1 MNTDYYRDIYKRR
14 GTWWGANTK
23 EQYINISKKYFE
35 DYLLSSPN
43 ADTIILDGTSITVAI
58 HENRQDDSRVSKYF
72 LIGLENNIST
82 GQLIQWNQEYW
93 LVVRKEKRT
102 IESYHKVLALRC
114 NYNLKWIDDY
124 GIIIETPTYMFG
136 HMEQKI
142 NESFG
147 QFRGTY
153 VAEGNKNLELILPFT
168 RIPDQQRF
176 IIKNEAWRA
185 VEKDLTSIDGILY
198 MTLVEDNVNKFADSE
213 LENVA
218 NINQLGN
225 SYIDLGMTTLSIAV
239 DETFTFS
246 PVLYKDGKVI
256 SDAIFT
262 YSLNNIKSQI
272 INSTITGKIVGQSIL
287 TVNLVGTQLTANC
300 TINIIE
306 TVINKNILQIVG
318 DEKVKWGKTRTYTV
332 IYTNGTT
339 PVELEA
345 TFEIIGND
353 NNLISIANSDTTSL
367 TIIANSNGKTG
378 QIILRANTVH
388 GIIEKEIAIV
398 SLW

>member
-1 MNTDYYRDIYKRR
+1 MNTNYYRDIYKRR
-14 GTWWGANTK
+14 GTWWGATTK

-43 ADTIILDGTSITVAI
+43 ADTIILDGISITAAI

-72 LIGLENNIST
+72 LIGLENNVST
-82 GQLIQWNQEYW
+82 GQLIIWNGDNW

-102 IESYHKVLALRC
+102 VESYHKVLALRC
-114 NYNLKWIDDY
+114 NYNLKWIDEY
-124 GIIIETPTYMFG
+124 GVILETPTYMFG

-142 NESFG
+142 NESFS
-147 QFRGTY
+147 QWRGTY
-153 VAEGNKNLELILPFT
+153 VAEGNKNLELILPFV

-185 VEKDLTSIDGILY
+185 VEKDLASIDGILY
-198 MTLVEDNVNKFADSE
+198 MTLIEDNINQFRDSSSE
-213 LENVA
+213 SIANVD
-218 NINQLGN
+218 QLGN

-239 DETFTFS
+239 NETFTFS

-256 SDAIFT
+256 SDASFV
-262 YSLNNIKSQI
+262 YSLNNTKSQI
-272 INSTITGKIVGQSIL
+272 INSTITGKIIGQSIL
-287 TVNLVGTQLTANC
+287 TVGLVGTELTTSC
-300 TINIIE
+300 TINIVE
-306 TVINKNILQIVG
+306 NVVEKNVIQIVG

-332 IYTNGTT
+332 IYTDGTT

-345 TFEIIGND
+345 TFEIVGND
-353 NNLISIANSDTTSL
+353 NNLISIVNFDATSY
-367 TIIANSNGKTG
+367 TIVANSNGKTG
-378 QIILRANTVH
+378 QIILRATTVH